1 LTIQVLTDSLAALR
15 PQITLR
21 LSPEELARLDAAAAR
36 LHLDR
41 AALIRAAALGAA
53 DVVLETARPL
63 VLAVEPGALLRR
75 LAGQLEGERP
85 AERERSATR
94 RKR

>member
-1 LTIQVLTDSLAALR
+1 MRTQL
-15 PQITLR
+15 TLR
-21 LSPEELARLDAAAAR
+21 LSRAEVALLDEAAGR

-53 DVVLETARPL
+53 ELVLETARPL
-63 VLAVEPGALLRR
+63 VLAVDAGALLRR
-75 LAGQLEGERP
+75 LADHVTPGVAVTGSKPEP
-85 AERERSATR
+85 AEREVRSRR

>member
-1 LTIQVLTDSLAALR
+1 MR

-21 LSPEELARLDAAAAR
+21 LSREELARIDAAAAR
-36 LHLDR
+36 LHLER

-53 DVVLETARPL
+53 ELVLETARPL

-75 LAGQLEGERP
+75 AADQLATGAPIEHRH
-85 AERERSATR
+85 AR